1 MCHVKEEGWYGTAS
15 SQTSIPSDLCYGGG
29 KYLCYG
35 GGKVSSFLLHSNV
48 EEESLPAMEEEFLL
62 HSTGACACFCS
73 VCQVRL
79 AYLAHREGGFGRV
92 NSRNLY

>member
-48 EEESLPAMEEEFLL
+48 EEESPKRASAPRLR
-62 HSTGACACFCS
+62 TCGAPNASCCARC
-73 VCQVRL
+73 
-79 AYLAHREGGFGRV
+79 
-92 NSRNLY
+92 